1 VQNAAVVIMKH
12 SIFLCGDR
20 IVRMVRM

>member
-12 SIFLCGDR
+12 SIFLSGDR